1 MDGRSDERGAEAPR
15 FFFTYHLECHDM
27 AWYVVTDRSDSNWD
41 DTHKYKYRYESRDGS
56 KVAQDEFELRKKA
69 GRPAFLWR

>member
-1 MDGRSDERGAEAPR
+1 
-15 FFFTYHLECHDM
+15 M

-56 KVAQDEFELRKKA
+56 KVAQDEFELRKRA
-69 GRPAFLWR
+69 GRPAFLWRWEDNEPTLIEQHSVETV